1 MPNHLANK
9 IVLITGAAG
18 GFGQALAWAF
28 LEEGAYL
35 ALLDSNA
42 CALERLAATLRA
54 QGAQVQA
61 TVADLST
68 VRGVQEGINTVLAP
82 FQGQADV
89 FVGNVG
95 VLVAGAFEQIT
106 EEQIASAFTMNFLTH
121 VWACREIIPRMVG
134 RVGAN
139 IVLMGSDQ
147 GHQPDAG
154 LFPYASAKA
163 ALHSFAKVLAREYG
177 PDLRVNIVAPG
188 MSRTRMVETLIEQL
202 AEEFQTDPMTAE
214 RLELERRGIPLKR
227 LGTPEEIAE
236 AVVFLAS
243 NPFCSGSTLDISGGN
258 GRGL

>member
-9 IVLITGAAG
+9 DVLITGAAG
-18 GFGQALAWAF
+18 GFGQALSWAF
-28 LEEGAYL
+28 LEEGAHL

-82 FQGQADV
+82 FQGQIDV

-106 EEQIASAFTMNFLTH
+106 DTQITSAFTMNFLTH

-134 RVGAN
+134 RAGAN

-147 GHQPDAG
+147 GYQPDAG

-163 ALHSFAKVLAREYG
+163 ALHNFAKVLAREYG
-177 PDLRVNIVAPG
+177 PDIRVNVVAPG
-188 MSRTRMVETLIEQL
+188 MSRTRMVETLMEQVAMEFHTDRAG
-202 AEEFQTDPMTAE
+202 AEH
-214 RLELERRGIPLKR
+214 LELQRRGVPLRR
-227 LGTPEEIAE
+227 LGEPEEIAE
-236 AVVFLAS
+236 AAVFLAR
-243 NPFCSGSTLDISGGN
+243 NPFCTGSTLDISGGN